1 MIASQI
7 KYFYKITVPYIWG
20 YGLLCNLLK
29 KIFTKIDIN
38 LVTRI
43 PVKPGIIVDVNL
55 SIGNLKLCDP
65 ERCSIAKKLYWTN
78 GNIIPKEDN
87 FALEYFINLAK
98 NSKYIFDIGANSGI
112 FALSSALV
120 NPKAKIF
127 TFDILPESMYILNK
141 NIHINGFSNLIKS
154 NLIGVGANS
163 YFDAP
168 KGNVSS
174 EMPTSVKLDS
184 KYPNIDTIKVE
195 IKTLDDI
202 FTDLKVSDQSCIKI
216 DVEGFEG
223 DIFKNAQKVLNH
235 HRPFILC
242 EVLITT
248 EDYSNYCRTLSEN
261 NYMKYLITDNN
272 IKSHDKIIP
281 HERFKDWL
289 FIPKE
294 KSEDVLLLMPK

>member
-7 KYFYKITVPYIWG
+7 KYFYKKTIPYIWG
-20 YGLLCNLLK
+20 YGILCNLLK
-29 KIFTKIDIN
+29 KIFIKIDIN
-38 LVTRI
+38 LVTRL

-55 SIGNLKLCDP
+55 SIGNVKLSDP
-65 ERCSIAKKLYWTN
+65 ERCSIAKKLFWTD

-87 FALEYFINLAK
+87 FALEYFIKLAK
-98 NSKYIFDIGANSGI
+98 NSKNIFDIGANSGI
-112 FALSSALV
+112 FSLSSALA
-120 NPKAKIF
+120 NPNAKIF
-127 TFDILPESMYILNK
+127 TFDILPESMHILNK
-141 NIHINGFSNLIKS
+141 NIHINGFSNLVTS
-154 NLIGVGANS
+154 NLVGVGANS

-168 KGNVSS
+168 KGNISS

-184 KYPNIDTIKVE
+184 KYDNSDTIKVE

-202 FTDLKVSDQSCIKI
+202 FTDLQVSGQSCIKI

-223 DIFKNAQKVLNH
+223 DIFKNASNVLKH

-242 EVLITT
+242 EVLNTT
-248 EDYSNYCRTLSEN
+248 EDYRNYCRILYEN
-261 NYMKYLITDNN
+261 NYMKYLITENN
-272 IKSHDKIIP
+272 IKSFDKIIP

-294 KSEDVLLLMPK
+294 KIQDVLALMPQ